1 MKQPSYYD
9 SISELPNKRGLYVVM
24 CDFKHDSELCQVRI
38 DFDVDEELDVPIT
51 NAYSYVV
58 ENLDCTAIYA
68 SQYGF
73 KSIKAMLQE
82 IAPRLK
88 DVE

>member
-1 MKQPSYYD
+1 MKQPFYN
-9 SISELPNKRGLYVVM
+9 SISELPNKRGVYVVM

-51 NAYSYVV
+51 NAYCYVV
-58 ENLDCTAIYA
+58 EDLDCTAIYA
-68 SQYGF
+68 AQYGF
-73 KSIKAMLQE
+73 KSIKAMLLE
-82 IAPRLK
+82 ISPRLK